1 MNNKKVFVFG
11 IDCFEPS
18 LVFDEWRKELPNLS
32 SLMEQGA
39 WGKMEST
46 LPPIT
51 VPAWTSMMTSKDP
64 GQLGFYGF
72 RNRKSYGYEELYFA
86 NGAYVKEKTLWQILS
101 RNRLTSIVLSVPQ
114 SYPPKP
120 INGIMAGCFLTPD
133 KSGVWTYPESVAK
146 EIDFAA
152 GGDYIID
159 VKEFRTD
166 NKDELLKQIYE
177 MTKRRFMVVRDFVKS
192 KEWDFFV
199 FVEMGVDRIHHAF
212 WRYHDKNH
220 RLYEKG
226 HKYEFAIRDY
236 YIYLDK
242 EIGSV
247 LKMLDDDTVVFVV
260 SDHGAQTMVGAI
272 CVNEFFKKEGMLKL
286 KTEPQKQQK
295 LKTADI
301 DWKKTLC
308 WGEGGY
314 YSRIFMNVEGREPE
328 GIIPKNEYEKV
339 RDQIKEKLENLG
351 DEKGNP
357 IGTKV
362 YKPEEIYRDV
372 KNIPPDL
379 IVFFGNLNWRSAGS
393 VGGGKIHT
401 FENDTGPDDANHA
414 QYGLFIMKGKGVK
427 AGKRENISIY
437 DFAPTVLSVYG
448 IKKEEGMIGKIIE

>member
-236 YIYLDK
+236 YIYLDN

-272 CVNEFFKKEGMLKL
+272 CVNEFFRKEEMLKL

-414 QYGLFIMKGKGVK
+414 QYGLFIMKGKVVK

-437 DFAPTVLSVYG
+437 DFAPTVLNVYG

>member
-1 MNNKKVFVFG
+1 MKKVFVFG

-18 LVFDEWRKELPNLS
+18 LVFDEWRNLLPNLS
-32 SLMEQGA
+32 SLMNEGC

-101 RNRLTSIVLSVPQ
+101 RNRFSSIVLSVPQ

-133 KSGVWTYPESVAK
+133 KNVVWTYPEEAAK
-146 EIDFAA
+146 EIDLAA

-159 VKEFRTD
+159 VKNFRTD
-166 NKDELLKQIYE
+166 SKDELLKQIYE
-177 MTKRRFMVVRDFVKS
+177 MTRRRFMVVRDFIES
-192 KEWDFFV
+192 KDWDFFI

-226 HKYEFAIRDY
+226 HKFEFAIRDY
-236 YIYLDK
+236 YIYLDR

-247 LKMLDDDTVVFVV
+247 LQMLDKDTVVFVV
-260 SDHGAQTMVGAI
+260 SDHGAQTMHGAV
-272 CVNEFFKKEGMLKL
+272 CVNEFFRREGLLKL
-286 KTEPQKQQK
+286 KEEPDRQQK
-295 LKTADI
+295 LKTSDI
-301 DWKKTLC
+301 DWNKTFC

-314 YSRIFMNVEGREPE
+314 YSRIFMNVEGREPS
-328 GIIPKNEYEKV
+328 GIIPKSEYEKV
-339 RDQIKEKLENLG
+339 RDEIKSKLENLG
-351 DEKGNP
+351 DQNGNP

-362 YKPEEIYRDV
+362 FKPEEVYREV

-379 IVFFGNLNWRSAGS
+379 IVYFGNLNWRSAGS
-393 VGGGKIHT
+393 VGGGAIHT
-401 FENDTGPDDANHA
+401 FENDTGPDDANHS
-414 QYGLFIMKGKGVK
+414 QYGLFIMKGNNIKKGRIEGV
-427 AGKRENISIY
+427 SIY
-437 DFAPTVLSVYG
+437 DIAPTILDIYG
-448 IKKEEGMIGKIIE
+448 IEKENGMIGKIIE